1 MCTSRFGFS
10 VGSFRPFRAWVV
22 SGTPNPRAALRFALG
37 YPLAPRWGFVPLGI
51 ANLGVVGDA
60 ILTFAQALKGRKRM
74 PQSLA
79 QILVHLVFSTKNREM
94 LLADDIRDDLNA
106 YIGGIVDN
114 QKGTLL
120 KAGSVADHIHLL
132 IALARTCAPSDLV
145 QEIKTGSSKWL
156 KTKGTRYTNFHW
168 QGGYGIFS
176 ISPSHRPALED
187 YIATQAEH
195 HRVVTFQE
203 EYRRLLEKYE
213 IQFDER
219 YVWD

>member
-1 MCTSRFGFS
+1 MIHHVTTLGM
-10 VGSFRPFRAWVV
+10 VGK
-22 SGTPNPRAALRFALG
+22 
-37 YPLAPRWGFVPLGI
+37 
-51 ANLGVVGDA
+51 A
-60 ILTFAQALKGRKRM
+60 ILPFAQALKGRILM

-94 LLADDIRDDLNA
+94 LLADDIRDDLHA
-106 YIGGIVDN
+106 YIGGIVDH

-132 IALARTCAPSDLV
+132 ISLPRTCAPSDLV

-156 KTKGTRYTNFHW
+156 KTKGARYTNFHW

-176 ISPSHRPALED
+176 ISPSHRPALEV

-213 IQFDER
+213 VPFDER